1 MVGGGEGN
9 PLSLGDSDT
18 RRRGQT
24 TSRRGLWSEEEKR
37 EKWKRR
43 FFCEGHVEKWRCKE
57 TQTSHALY
65 VQHMS
70 QALPM
75 LAPDDRQPLMMFTY
89 EVGKEQFSYQKLD
102 GS

>member
-43 FFCEGHVEKWRCKE
+43 FFLRRTRREMEVQRDTDIACTVRTAHVTSTTYACKGR
-57 TQTSHALY
+57 QTAF
-65 VQHMS
+65 
-70 QALPM
+70 
-75 LAPDDRQPLMMFTY
+75 DDVYL
-89 EVGKEQFSYQKLD
+89 
-102 GS
+102 